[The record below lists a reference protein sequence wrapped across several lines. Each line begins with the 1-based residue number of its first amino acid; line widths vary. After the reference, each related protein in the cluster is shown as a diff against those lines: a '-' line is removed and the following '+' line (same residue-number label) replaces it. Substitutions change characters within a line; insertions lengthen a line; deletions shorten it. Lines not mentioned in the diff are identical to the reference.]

1 MMGGK
6 ILVVDDEENIVELI
20 TVNLENAGYTVISA
34 FDGESGLKKALSEMP
49 ALVILDVRM
58 PGMDGFSVCK
68 GIKDN
73 PKTKNIPVIFLT
85 AATQKKD
92 CENAKV
98 SDCDYFFSKP
108 FDPAELVKIVDF
120 IRKGD

>member
-1 MMGGK
+1 MMSSK

-49 ALVILDVRM
+49 DLVILDARM

-68 GIKDN
+68 SIKDN
-73 PKTKNIPVIFLT
+73 PKTKDIPVIFLT

-92 CENAKV
+92 YENAKV
-98 SDCDYFFSKP
+98 SGCDYYFPKP
-108 FDPAELVKIVDF
+108 FDPLELVKIVDS
-120 IRKGD
+120 ILKG